1 MDAFWIVLGVV
12 ILVVTFLDTFLAVLN
27 YDEAGIL
34 VNRVVRWQWVLLRSF
49 TQRVSR
55 RWRPLVL
62 RQVTG
67 VLLLTTILG
76 WICGMVLGFTF
87 VYLGLIGLGAFQIE
101 QGVVP
106 DFVGALYLSVGQFA
120 TVGADNISPAGGW
133 VNLVPVLEAL
143 MSVVLLSFTITF
155 LSNIYGVIQLLRS
168 LCADFFQTGPGVG
181 SPTEALRPYFPD
193 GRPRDIDRHLN
204 ELADDF
210 NLYCDSLRQDHA
222 AYLFQSGEDQFSL
235 PFALYM
241 TSGVVGAL
249 TWGLPSGHD
258 ATKSPSLVRV
268 REAFDDFRVRRY
280 RMMRWPVPAAPQPVS
295 AERFAADSAAFDAHA
310 SRLDVD
316 PWVLRFLALNREMA
330 NMIGAE
336 RPTEPDDPYRRY
348 VQWLAFARPAQQFVT
363 RVARDLDYQP
373 VYVGDAPVDDAGDG
387 DTTPGGVGETT
398 GGAAPSVGAA
408 AATAGGAAATATVPP
423 RHENRA
429 IAWLRRRLLFLDPGS
444 IRLREALRALG
455 AVVAAVALAAAM
467 SAALRVDATDAGVFA
482 ALIAAFSVPLAAG
495 RDAGRLRIA
504 GLLALVPVG
513 LGIVAGAFVPR
524 EPAAAVVV
532 LALVAT
538 GAIWLGRFGRRWAV
552 CGRLAFLAYYFALLL
567 AVTPA
572 ELLVALAAAGVG
584 VVCAWLAN
592 LVPSPRGDRVLRAAV
607 GAVAERVSVLVDAA
621 VDALSGAGDR
631 RLGRVL
637 HAEDAALR
645 DSVTSLTALLDE
657 AAGRSA
663 HPERLHERQLRAFDV
678 QLAAGNLLRALPRAT
693 DDGATV
699 DVRSRLAGELVG
711 LQRHLQEARRRARGG
726 ERATT
731 PERRGAAPSVAV
743 HASRDDGPAVGAPLR
758 AAIRALAD
766 AVDALLAVPE
776 PAATPE
782 TTHATTHDMTHAK
795 DATRPQEVTHA
806 QETTHPREVMETARP
821 QEATCPQ
828 ETARPQQTTHPQEAA
843 QPQQTTRPPARR
855 PEASA
860 RVEAHA
866 VDRRAVQ
873 GGLATGLALLLGS
886 FVSPSHQLWA
896 AMPAFQALTESDGE
910 RLVRTLQ
917 RLIGTVVGAA
927 AGFGLALATGHDAR
941 VAFVVV
947 VASVFFMS
955 FLRTVSAPWTA
966 LWQTVL
972 LATLY
977 DLLARLDAEAIQL
990 RVVETLIGAVVALL
1004 VAAVILPTRT
1014 RGRVLAS
1021 MSAFVA
1027 ATAGVTHAAIQ
1038 RLADPRLVGD
1048 GAARHALAEGEAAM
1062 QRELDGVLAYAAPLR
1077 LDPGAMQHSG
1087 IQPQLTALT
1096 ALAFTARRLVAVSE
1110 RGPASAT
1117 DPGEWQ
1123 RLDEATRDDFQ
1134 AALVVLDGR
1143 LPATVADRAG
1153 VDASAAD
1160 AEREPALA
1168 LVTRIDAILLGFMAS
1183 LRPGSTDPTGKTG
1196 GG

>member
-34 VNRVVRWQWVLLRSF
+34 VNRVVRWQWVLMRSF

-76 WICGMVLGFTF
+76 WICGMVLGFAF
-87 VYLGLIGLGAFQIE
+87 IYLGLIGLGAFQIE
-101 QGVVP
+101 QGVMP

-181 SPTEALRPYFPD
+181 SPTGALRPYFPD

-387 DTTPGGVGETT
+387 DTTPVGVGGTT
-398 GGAAPSVGAA
+398 GGTAPTAGGSGATA
-408 AATAGGAAATATVPP
+408 GGSGATAGGAGATATVQPK
-423 RHENRA
+423 RENRA
-429 IAWLRRRLLFLDPGS
+429 VAWLRRRLLFLDPGS

-455 AVVAAVALAAAM
+455 AVVVAVALAAAM
-467 SAALRVDATDAGVFA
+467 SVALRIDATDAGVFA

-524 EPAAAVVV
+524 EPVAAVVV

-699 DVRSRLAGELVG
+699 DVRSRLAGELVE

-726 ERATT
+726 EHPTT
-731 PERRGAAPSVAV
+731 PAQPGAAPSVAV
-743 HASRDDGPAVGAPLR
+743 HAPRDDGPAVGAPLR
-758 AAIRALAD
+758 TAIRALSD

-776 PAATPE
+776 PAATHE
-782 TTHATTHDMTHAK
+782 TTHDVTHAK
-795 DATRPQEVTHA
+795 DATRLQEVTHP
-806 QETTHPREVMETARP
+806 QESTRP
-821 QEATCPQ
+821 QEAATRPH
-828 ETARPQQTTHPQEAA
+828 ETAH
-843 QPQQTTRPPARR
+843 PQQTTRPPVRR

-955 FLRTVSAPWTA
+955 FLRTFSAPWTA

-1027 ATAGVTHAAIQ
+1027 ATANVTHAAIQ

-1048 GAARHALAEGEAAM
+1048 GAARQVLAEGEAAM

-1110 RGPASAT
+1110 RGAASAT

-1183 LRPGSTDPTGKTG
+1183 LRPGSTDPTGETG